1 LPNHANINAVTRLL
15 LLLAVGC
22 GNHGSPNR
30 PTPTPIDAPAI
41 AEPAPSDTECDALI
55 DHAIDLQ
62 TPGDAGIGSDD
73 RTKLKGEV
81 RDRVMTRC
89 HAMPRA
95 IYRCAMAATT
105 LDTFTSCDP

>member
-1 LPNHANINAVTRLL
+1 VTRLL
-15 LLLAVGC
+15 LLLALGC

-30 PTPTPIDAPAI
+30 PAPI
-41 AEPAPSDTECDALI
+41 PSDAAPVAAPPTEPECDALI

-62 TPGDAGIGSDD
+62 TPGDAGIGSDA
-73 RTKLKGEV
+73 RTQLKGEV

-95 IYRCAMAATT
+95 VYHCAMAATT
-105 LDTFTSCDP
+105 LDAFTSCDP

>member
-1 LPNHANINAVTRLL
+1 MTRLL
-15 LLLAVGC
+15 IALSLGC

-30 PTPTPIDAPAI
+30 PTPAPADAAAV

-62 TPGDAGIGSDD
+62 TPGDAGVGSDD
-73 RTKLKGEV
+73 RAKLKGEV
-81 RDRVMTRC
+81 RERVMTRC

-95 IYRCAMAATT
+95 TYRCAMAATT
-105 LDTFTSCDP
+105 LDAFTRCD

>member
-1 LPNHANINAVTRLL
+1 MTRLL
-15 LLLAVGC
+15 IALSLVSGGSGGC
-22 GNHGSPNR
+22 GNHGSPVR
-30 PTPTPIDAPAI
+30 PTPALADAAI
-41 AEPAPSDTECDALI
+41 ASLAEPAPNDTECDALI

-62 TPGDAGIGSDD
+62 TPGDAGVSSDD

-95 IYRCAMAATT
+95 TYRCAMAATT
-105 LDTFTSCDP
+105 LDAFTKCE

>member
-1 LPNHANINAVTRLL
+1 VTRLL
-15 LLLAVGC
+15 IALALGC

-30 PTPTPIDAPAI
+30 PTPARADAATV

-62 TPGDAGIGSDD
+62 TPGDAGVGSDD
-73 RTKLKGEV
+73 RAKLKGEV
-81 RDRVMTRC
+81 RERVMTRC

-95 IYRCAMAATT
+95 TYRCAMAAIT
-105 LDTFTSCDP
+105 LDAFTRCD

>member
-1 LPNHANINAVTRLL
+1 M
-15 LLLAVGC
+15 LALGC

-30 PTPTPIDAPAI
+30 PTPTPSDAPA
-41 AEPAPSDTECDALI
+41 AVAVPPSDLECDALI
-55 DHAIDLQ
+55 EHAIDLQ

-81 RDRVMTRC
+81 RDRAMSRC

-95 IYRCAMAATT
+95 IYHCAMAATT
-105 LDTFTSCDP
+105 LDAFTSCDP